1 MHARSFVFLALVACA
16 EDAVPGAPTAPIDT
30 PPETSSPADLPRP
43 PPADPAAEVARLV
56 MSRPADGDPAF
67 YPVEVYQRSAEL
79 GVGERAVLRFVFDRP
94 MSTSEASV
102 EIAGALREGAWQPD
116 GRTLEVTLPGT
127 EDAPPLAAETDHEVR
142 LDRLRAATS
151 AAVEPAQI
159 RFRTAARDA
168 VVEHA
173 CIHTLYGPFANA
185 TASARGGAIAE
196 APLVASVHRQ
206 WSVELP
212 AEGAAFAGQARVSFT
227 GTGERRYLLYLDRDV
242 PVTLATEAGGVVDA
256 STTTAPA
263 ACPGIQRVATVTL
276 ARGTSYRM
284 ALGPAPSGS
293 VKLIWE
299 AQ

>member
-1 MHARSFVFLALVACA
+1 MHARSLVFLALVACA
-16 EDAVPGAPTAPIDT
+16 EDAVPGAPIAPTDT
-30 PPETSSPADLPRP
+30 PPATSTAAGRP
-43 PPADPAAEVARLV
+43 PPAPADPAAEVARLV
-56 MSRPADGDPAF
+56 ESRPANGDAAF

-102 EIAGALREGAWQPD
+102 EIAGALVEGAWQPD
-116 GRTLEVTLPGT
+116 GRTLEVTLAGT

-142 LDRLRAATS
+142 LDRLRAATN

-168 VVEHA
+168 VIEHA
-173 CIHTLYGPFANA
+173 CIHTLYGPFATA
-185 TASARGGAIAE
+185 TASARDGALAE

-212 AEGAAFAGQARVSFT
+212 AEGAAFAGQVHVSFT
-227 GTGERRYLLYLDRDV
+227 GTGERRYLLYLDGDV
-242 PVTLATEAGGVVDA
+242 PVTLATEGGGLVDA
-256 STTTAPA
+256 STTMAPA
-263 ACPGIQRVATVTL
+263 ACPGIQRVAAVTL
-276 ARGTSYRM
+276 GRGTSYRM
-284 ALGPAPSGS
+284 AFGPAPSGR